1 MKNVRTAGPNLSR
14 TSDGETDASAA
25 FFTTNIQGNRPE
37 QDPRCRRALACP
49 SVGSTRLNEEN
60 AMIQRVSHITVYVL
74 DQESAY
80 DFYVNKAGFEVRTD
94 MQFGDSMRWLTVSP
108 KGQPDLEI
116 VLMPIEAV
124 PNLTP
129 ERADMLR
136 ELVKS
141 GTFGAGV
148 LETDDAQRDYAEL
161 TAKGVEF
168 TQPPEEQFYGIEAL
182 FRDDSG
188 NFFSLTQR
196 TTK

>member
-1 MKNVRTAGPNLSR
+1 
-14 TSDGETDASAA
+14 
-25 FFTTNIQGNRPE
+25 
-37 QDPRCRRALACP
+37 
-49 SVGSTRLNEEN
+49 
-60 AMIQRVSHITVYVL
+60 MIQRVSHISVYVL
-74 DQESAY
+74 DQESAH
-80 DFYVNKAGFEVRTD
+80 DFYVNKLGFEVRTD

-116 VLMPIEAV
+116 SLMPVEAV
-124 PNLTP
+124 PHLTP
-129 ERADMLR
+129 EQAGMLR

-161 TAKGVEF
+161 TANGVEF
-168 TQPPEEQFYGIEAL
+168 TRPPEEQFYGIEAL